1 MFESPEQTLSAL
13 NRVGYFTDCKT
24 ATTVYLAGNINKPIM
39 LEGPA
44 GAGKTELAQ
53 SVARAAG
60 ADLVRLQCY
69 QGINEEKAIGHF
81 DKSLQELFVLLK
93 TKSEETC
100 DWAQIR
106 QDVTSRAFFLAGPL
120 LTAIEREM
128 RCVLLIDE
136 IDKVDY
142 AFEAQA
148 FKRAC
153 CCFGLGR
160 YFYDFAE
167 MWVDLDDYGNPLR
180 IPTLPKWALP
190 CGVVQTKAEPVPVVS
205 ASRSQPSTAKTTEN
219 AKPAASGLDAGLTQ
233 RIESFRR
240 VVGDALYFEVFRRGG
255 PARNARELPSVDAQH
270 WVVKQLETIDRGIQ
284 RVRVLAEDVHENVF
298 YGVLDAH
305 KVQSID
311 KIPSFE
317 VLKAVVTDLQNA
329 TQGVAA

>member
-53 SVARAAG
+53 SVALAAG

-106 QDVTSRAFFLAGPL
+106 QEITSRAFFLAGPL
-120 LTAIEREM
+120 LAAIEREK

-136 IDKVDY
+136 IDKVDC
-142 AFEAQA
+142 AFEALLL
-148 FKRAC
+148 RC
-153 CCFGLGR
+153 SRPGLFR
-160 YFYDFAE
+160 
-167 MWVDLDDYGNPLR
+167 
-180 IPTLPKWALP
+180 
-190 CGVVQTKAEPVPVVS
+190 
-205 ASRSQPSTAKTTEN
+205 
-219 AKPAASGLDAGLTQ
+219 
-233 RIESFRR
+233 FRR
-240 VVGDALYFEVFRRGG
+240 WAPSKRQRFR
-255 PARNARELPSVDAQH
+255 LS
-270 WVVKQLETIDRGIQ
+270 L
-284 RVRVLAEDVHENVF
+284 
-298 YGVLDAH
+298 
-305 KVQSID
+305 
-311 KIPSFE
+311 
-317 VLKAVVTDLQNA
+317 
-329 TQGVAA
+329 